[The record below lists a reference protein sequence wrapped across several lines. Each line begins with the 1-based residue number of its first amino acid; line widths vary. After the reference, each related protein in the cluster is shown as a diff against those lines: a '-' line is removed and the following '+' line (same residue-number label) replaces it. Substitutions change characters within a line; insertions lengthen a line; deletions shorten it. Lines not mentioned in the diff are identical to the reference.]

1 MTGQSK
7 EDSGGNR
14 LWCDQWCGARNPG
27 FRKFRRD
34 YAAGAT
40 ATFLHEDDYSLWQ
53 AMNDMDQ
60 GGLAHGADAMPAVNA
75 AGYLNAMRR
84 RKRRQAKAFERVY
97 AHQADERI
105 RDLLDALPDNDRRG
119 AAAWALVLHECDMGS
134 NDLITQD
141 IKKEFQDFTIENAVG
156 HHEDGSRTDCT
167 RDRGYHVERG

>member
-27 FRKFRRD
+27 FRKFKRD

-53 AMNDMDQ
+53 AMNDTDQ

-119 AAAWALVLHECDMGS
+119 TAAWALVLSDPFLFLSPFLFHVCPRSGRAPAPRISSRQQDS
-134 NDLITQD
+134 TTYHITLQRSSDL
-141 IKKEFQDFTIENAVG
+141 A
-156 HHEDGSRTDCT
+156 
-167 RDRGYHVERG
+167 RGC